1 MSKTLTPA
9 HTDSKCGENTPAAQQ
24 FKAILA
30 KLIPSKFMHAEKQ
43 SKQSFDTGQ
52 ILEQGASGLVRGG
65 ALDSVCVKLREQ
77 RPAGVG
83 VRVTVARTRWGAIK

>member
-9 HTDSKCGENTPAAQQ
+9 QTDSQCGEHTPAAQQ
-24 FKAILA
+24 FKVILA

-65 ALDSVCVKLREQ
+65 ARQCVCK
-77 RPAGVG
+77 
-83 VRVTVARTRWGAIK
+83 TARTRARRRRGYRRAHAVGCNKMSC